1 MCFSS
6 NKLRDCSIIF
16 IEIYARKAV
25 KSFSMKLGHRSP
37 SEVIADGET
46 DPSIKVKVQESAAFY
61 YHNLTVVAR
70 STTSFDQKTVEGKC
84 SAALGVIGS
93 LVVWHKDQSL

>member
-1 MCFSS
+1 VHAIHPKSKRICDDVASASMCFGSK
-6 NKLRDCSIIF
+6 KLRDCSIIF

-61 YHNLTVVAR
+61 YHNLTVVA
-70 STTSFDQKTVEGKC
+70 E
-84 SAALGVIGS
+84 IYH
-93 LVVWHKDQSL
+93 LV